1 MSQNTLALN
10 VVSNIDPRLNYNR
23 IPSVAVTRGP
33 TSIVQT
39 IFNNQSSSPNLTFNC
54 TLNGKGI
61 AVSRKVLLWCQ
72 FLITVTGTNTN
83 PNGYLLQPGYYA
95 PRQYPIHSC
104 INTCN
109 LKIGEAGASQQNMN
123 SYINQMNLFNQGLVT
138 DQFAELG
145 TCPTMPDQSQDYAQ
159 VSNSLRNPLGTYND
173 SSTVEQSRGG
183 WPYLYF
189 VTPQVPGN
197 TTAQLVLISA
207 EYLQMSPFC
216 WGKESNLQPAFLSL
230 AQMQV
235 QIALDLTAPLSLV
248 QNQGLPGVVN
258 ITNVNAV
265 VTNSN
270 LIVESLTP
278 PLTIPMPQSIVYDY
292 SNVIRYSSNIVS
304 MAPGARNVQFVS
316 NNIQLSSF
324 PKYLLIFVSRSNRS
338 PFYTDAVCP
347 LAGGANSLTPN
358 LTATFNNNSN
368 FLNTFT
374 NFNLYNLSRKAGM
387 TQSFA
392 QFSQFMGS
400 VIAINFQDGS
410 VPMELLDAV
419 SVSKNINLQ
428 LTMNVDNYF
437 TDSTP
442 VNAQLNIVAF
452 YGGAF
457 NIIDGF
463 SSTQNALLTPSD
475 VANAK
480 DSDTVSSFVESNSLI
495 GGSFISNAVGAISGF
510 ANKLVPAQF
519 KPAVQV
525 AKSVYCNPE
534 VRKGL
539 CGEGLFY
546 PGDYAFHG
554 VGGAMSGGA
563 SSGGCG
569 EGCMCSM
576 KGGRKMTKA
585 QLARS
590 LR

>member
-1 MSQNTLALN
+1 MTA
-10 VVSNIDPRLNYNR
+10 
-23 IPSVAVTRGP
+23 IP
-33 TSIVQT
+33 
-39 IFNNQSSSPNLTFNC
+39 
-54 TLNGKGI
+54 
-61 AVSRKVLLWCQ
+61 
-72 FLITVTGTNTN
+72 
-83 PNGYLLQPGYYA
+83 
-95 PRQYPIHSC
+95 
-104 INTCN
+104 
-109 LKIGEAGASQQNMN
+109 
-123 SYINQMNLFNQGLVT
+123 
-138 DQFAELG
+138 
-145 TCPTMPDQSQDYAQ
+145 AQ
-159 VSNSLRNPLGTYND
+159 VAGVGRIVVCSPPRP
-173 SSTVEQSRGG
+173 GG
-183 WPYLYF
+183 G
-189 VTPQVPGN
+189 VAAGV
-197 TTAQLVLISA
+197 AA
-207 EYLQMSPFC
+207 AC
-216 WGKESNLQPAFLSL
+216 
-230 AQMQV
+230 
-235 QIALDLTAPLSLV
+235 
-248 QNQGLPGVVN
+248 GL
-258 ITNVNAV
+258 
-265 VTNSN
+265 
-270 LIVESLTP
+270 L
-278 PLTIPMPQSIVYDY
+278 YDY

-569 EGCMCSM
+569 EGCMLRSPNSRRRWRGVADARRSDQHRARPKSPRRPTICRGAPSSRRQTLEEAAATLEGSHHDGASQAAEAPGIARQARSPSADAGRRRQGRRGHSP
-576 KGGRKMTKA
+576 GGRAMGAIEGSSGQIA
-585 QLARS
+585 QIICIIDEVAFQTNLLALNAGRRGRSRRRRRPRFRRGRLGSTGPGPAVGEARKGDQGVDLELRPAQVQPGRRTWS
-590 LR
+590 LRPAKSLQANR